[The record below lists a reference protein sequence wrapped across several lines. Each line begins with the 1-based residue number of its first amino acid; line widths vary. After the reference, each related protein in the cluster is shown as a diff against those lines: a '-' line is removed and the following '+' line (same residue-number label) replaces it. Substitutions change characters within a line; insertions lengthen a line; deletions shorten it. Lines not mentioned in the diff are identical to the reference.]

1 MHHPLFLAFN
11 LYFCEHLTNK
21 IMINFLFSALMLT
34 TLPVDTIPPTHELTD
49 TLKEVEV
56 VAPTST
62 AGLQDAIRQS
72 MARMGVPHVPNM
84 GEVIDKISPGLTDKI
99 LHPFA
104 IKDRK
109 KARKHKRDKQALEE
123 FDKVK
128 SFDDLVREALEREGI
143 VLPPKKEKT
152 E

>member
-1 MHHPLFLAFN
+1 
-11 LYFCEHLTNK
+11 
-21 IMINFLFSALMLT
+21 MINFLFSALMLT
-34 TLPVDTIPPTHELTD
+34 TLPVDTIPPTHESTD

-72 MARMGVPHVPNM
+72 IARMGVPHVPNM

-104 IKDRK
+104 FKDRR
-109 KARKHKRDKQALEE
+109 KARKHQRDKKILEE
-123 FDKVK
+123 FNKVK
-128 SFDDLVREALEREGI
+128 TFDDLVREALEREGI
-143 VLPPKKEKT
+143 VIPERKDNTDSK
-152 E
+152 

>member
-1 MHHPLFLAFN
+1 
-11 LYFCEHLTNK
+11 
-21 IMINFLFSALMLT
+21 MINFLFSALMLA

-62 AGLQDAIRQS
+62 AGLQDAIRKS

>member
-1 MHHPLFLAFN
+1 
-11 LYFCEHLTNK
+11 
-21 IMINFLFSALMLT
+21 MINVLFTALMLT
-34 TLPVDTIPPTHELTD
+34 ALPDDTIPPTHEPTD
-49 TLKEVEV
+49 TLKELQV
-56 VAPTST
+56 VAPSST
-62 AGLQDAIRQS
+62 AGLADAIRQS
-72 MARMGVPHVPNM
+72 MARMGVPHTPNM

-104 IKDRK
+104 YKDRK

-143 VLPPKKEKT
+143 VIPEREK
-152 E
+152 

>member
-1 MHHPLFLAFN
+1 
-11 LYFCEHLTNK
+11 
-21 IMINFLFSALMLT
+21 MISFLFSALMLA
-34 TLPVDTIPPTHELTD
+34 TLPDDTIPQTHEQTD

-62 AGLQDAIRQS
+62 AGLRDAIRQS
-72 MARMGVPHVPNM
+72 MERMGVPRTPNL

-104 IKDRK
+104 FKDRK
-109 KARKHKRDKQALEE
+109 RARKHQRDKKILEE

-128 SFDDLVREALEREGI
+128 TFDDLVREALEREGI
-143 VLPPKKEKT
+143 VLPDRKENTGSK
-152 E
+152 

>member
-1 MHHPLFLAFN
+1 
-11 LYFCEHLTNK
+11 
-21 IMINFLFSALMLT
+21 MINVLFTALMLT
-34 TLPVDTIPPTHELTD
+34 ALPDDTIPPTHEPTD
-49 TLKEVEV
+49 TLKELQV
-56 VAPTST
+56 VAPSST
-62 AGLQDAIRQS
+62 AGLADAIRQS
-72 MARMGVPHVPNM
+72 MARMGVPHTPNI

-104 IKDRK
+104 YKDRK

-143 VLPPKKEKT
+143 VIPEREK
-152 E
+152 